1 MCKLFFWCGRPRGTH
16 CAFEITLSW
25 AITLTL
31 LLVCAFSP
39 RVHSIPRGPH
49 NQALAF
55 ELPERSGHEH
65 QQSGNAASFL
75 AENEKKT
82 ITLSSFLLVRSMGLA
97 PQPYGRRRFCAFFC
111 AANAVAITPGTK
123 NSALCCF
130 LNVPFKSHT
139 FLQKK

>member
-1 MCKLFFWCGRPRGTH
+1 MYKSFFWCGRPQVKG
-16 CAFEITLSW
+16 
-25 AITLTL
+25 
-31 LLVCAFSP
+31 
-39 RVHSIPRGPH
+39 

-123 NSALCCF
+123 NSAPCCF